1 MPHELQIA
9 EGFCISQEDAT
20 VYGPLHTAVTCYE
33 RKEVAVPDED
43 APQGVLLSGE
53 ANVAVRIKLER
64 EARGWSTNAL
74 SDRLN
79 EAGFDMN
86 PSAVWRIENG
96 KRRINLDEAIGFAEV
111 FGIDLRN
118 LVGPPQL
125 AAQARAM
132 ELIDA
137 VVDAFRETQRANA
150 TFTQARDAL
159 DAYLAEHPDIRE
171 EADVMVSNAMAEA
184 AAKRLLESYG
194 PSPAEHRDDAGSS
207 SEA

>member
-1 MPHELQIA
+1 MA
-9 EGFCISQEDAT
+9 
-20 VYGPLHTAVTCYE
+20 
-33 RKEVAVPDED
+33 DED
-43 APQGVLLSGE
+43 PPKGVLLSGE
-53 ANVAVRIKLER
+53 GNVAVRIKLER

-79 EAGFDMN
+79 EAGFEMN

-137 VVDAFRETQRANA
+137 VVDSFRETQRANA
-150 TFTQARDAL
+150 AYTKARDAL

-184 AAKRLLESYG
+184 STKHLLETYG
-194 PSPAEHRDDAGSS
+194 PPPGEHRIADAAD
-207 SEA
+207 EV

>member
-1 MPHELQIA
+1 MADREA
-9 EGFCISQEDAT
+9 
-20 VYGPLHTAVTCYE
+20 
-33 RKEVAVPDED
+33 R
-43 APQGVLLSGE
+43 QGVLLSGE

-79 EAGFDMN
+79 EAGFEMN
-86 PSAVWRIENG
+86 PSGVWRIENG

-111 FGIDLRN
+111 FGLDLRN

-137 VVDAFRETQRANA
+137 VVDAFRETQRANHA
-150 TFTQARDAL
+150 FAQARDAL
-159 DAYLAEHPDIRE
+159 DTYLTEHPDIRT
-171 EADVMVSNAMAEA
+171 EADVMVSNAIAEA
-184 AAKRLLESYG
+184 SAGQRARPAG
-194 PSPAEHRDDAGSS
+194 PSLDAGPSAD
-207 SEA
+207 EA

>member
-1 MPHELQIA
+1 MA
-9 EGFCISQEDAT
+9 GA
-20 VYGPLHTAVTCYE
+20 CYE
-33 RKEVAVPDED
+33 RKEVAVADED

-79 EAGFDMN
+79 EAGFEMN

-111 FGIDLRN
+111 LGIDLRN

-137 VVDAFRETQRANA
+137 VVDAFRETQRAN
-150 TFTQARDAL
+150 TGFTKARDDL
-159 DAYLAEHPDIRE
+159 DAYLTEHPDIRE

-184 AAKRLLESYG
+184 STKHLLETYG
-194 PSPAEHRDDAGSS
+194 
-207 SEA
+207 SEPGPHDGADSADET

>member
-1 MPHELQIA
+1 M
-9 EGFCISQEDAT
+9 
-20 VYGPLHTAVTCYE
+20 AVTCYE
-33 RKEVAVPDED
+33 RKEVDVADDD
-43 APQGVLLSGE
+43 APQDVLLSGE

-64 EARGWSTNAL
+64 EGRGWSTNAL

-79 EAGFDMN
+79 EAGFEMN

-96 KRRINLDEAIGFAEV
+96 KRRINLDEAIGFADV

-137 VVDAFRETQRANA
+137 VVDAFRETRRANA
-150 TFTQARDAL
+150 AYTQARDAL

-184 AAKRLLESYG
+184 SAKHLLETYG
-194 PSPAEHRDDAGSS
+194 PPTAEHHD
-207 SEA
+207 EADTSDEA

>member
-1 MPHELQIA
+1 
-9 EGFCISQEDAT
+9 
-20 VYGPLHTAVTCYE
+20 VT
-33 RKEVAVPDED
+33 DED

-79 EAGFDMN
+79 EAGFEMN

-96 KRRINLDEAIGFAEV
+96 KRRINLAEV
-111 FGIDLRN
+111 FGLDLRN

-137 VVDAFRETQRANA
+137 VVDAFRGTQRANA
-150 TFTQARDAL
+150 AYTKARDAL

-184 AAKRLLESYG
+184 STKHLLETYG
-194 PSPAEHRDDAGSS
+194 PPAGEHRDTGSS
-207 SEA
+207 DEA

>member
-1 MPHELQIA
+1 MA
-9 EGFCISQEDAT
+9 D
-20 VYGPLHTAVTCYE
+20 
-33 RKEVAVPDED
+33 DD

-79 EAGFDMN
+79 EAGFEMN

-111 FGIDLRN
+111 FGMDLRN

-150 TFTQARDAL
+150 AYTQARDAL

-184 AAKRLLESYG
+184 SAKHLLEAYG
-194 PSPAEHRDDAGSS
+194 PPPAKHQEEADTSGDA
-207 SEA
+207 

>member
-1 MPHELQIA
+1 M
-9 EGFCISQEDAT
+9 
-20 VYGPLHTAVTCYE
+20 AVARYE
-33 RKEVAVPDED
+33 WKEEVAVADED

-79 EAGFDMN
+79 EAGFEMN

-125 AAQARAM
+125 AAKARAM
-132 ELIDA
+132 ELIDD
-137 VVDAFRETQRANA
+137 VIDAFRATQRANR
-150 TFTQARDAL
+150 TFTEARDAL

-171 EADVMVSNAMAEA
+171 EADVMVANAIAE
-184 AAKRLLESYG
+184 ESGRTWQKMHGQPAHENGEG
-194 PSPAEHRDDAGSS
+194 PIDQV
-207 SEA
+207 

>member
-1 MPHELQIA
+1 MA
-9 EGFCISQEDAT
+9 
-20 VYGPLHTAVTCYE
+20 
-33 RKEVAVPDED
+33 DEN
-43 APQGVLLSGE
+43 QQKGVLLSGE
-53 ANVAVRIKLER
+53 GNVAVRIKLER

-79 EAGFDMN
+79 EAGFEMN

-137 VVDAFRETQRANA
+137 VVDSFRETQRANA
-150 TFTQARDAL
+150 AYTKARDAL

-184 AAKRLLESYG
+184 STKHLLKTYG
-194 PSPAEHRDDAGSS
+194 PPPGEHRDPDADD
-207 SEA
+207 EV

>member
-1 MPHELQIA
+1 MA
-9 EGFCISQEDAT
+9 
-20 VYGPLHTAVTCYE
+20 
-33 RKEVAVPDED
+33 DED
-43 APQGVLLSGE
+43 PPQGVLLSGE
-53 ANVAVRIKLER
+53 GNVAVRIKLER

-74 SDRLN
+74 SDHLN
-79 EAGFDMN
+79 EAGFEMN

-137 VVDAFRETQRANA
+137 VVDAFRETQRVNA
-150 TFTQARDAL
+150 AYTKARDAL

-184 AAKRLLESYG
+184 STKHLPETYG
-194 PSPAEHRDDAGSS
+194 PPPGEHNDAAPAD
-207 SEA
+207 EA